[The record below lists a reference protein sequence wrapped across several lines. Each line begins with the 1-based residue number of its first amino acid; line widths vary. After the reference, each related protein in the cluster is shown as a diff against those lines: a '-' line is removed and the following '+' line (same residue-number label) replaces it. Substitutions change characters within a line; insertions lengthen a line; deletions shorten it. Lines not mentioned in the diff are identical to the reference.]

1 MSQALV
7 VPSAGPAAAR
17 FPALRVPAYRWYW
30 LTSTTAMMADN
41 IEHVIGYW
49 LLWELTHSPFWL
61 GYAVIAHWAPFLVF
75 SPFAGAWA
83 DRFDNRKL
91 LQLSQG
97 LYVLCSGGLGLLY
110 LTGHLQLWHM
120 VILLLV
126 HGFSGVVQLP
136 SSQVL
141 IHDLVRK
148 EELASALSLSAG
160 SRNVAQFLG
169 PVVGGGLLWAFGP
182 GGGLLANVLIYA
194 PFTLTLLWLRP
205 RRSTAPARRAT
216 GLQGIIEGLG
226 YVLQHRVMLG
236 AILIVSI
243 PMGVLGG
250 FQAMMPAFAAELDPD
265 PRAYTWLL
273 AANGA
278 GAIAGALILGSL
290 GRVRGK
296 GRILCAATLLWA
308 GLLLAFAVTPWFWLA
323 FVLMLCVGAWTI
335 VANAMSQTLVQH
347 LAPDDKRGRVM
358 GTYGMLV
365 HGPRVCSGVLLGAA
379 GAALGAHLG
388 LAVLAALVLGAVAAL
403 VLALPALRALE

>member
-1 MSQALV
+1 VSQAIAV
-7 VPSAGPAAAR
+7 AAAGPSAAR

-30 LTSTTAMMADN
+30 LTSTISMVADN

-61 GYAVIAHWAPFLVF
+61 GYPGISHWAPFILF

-91 LQLSQG
+91 LQVSQG

-148 EELASALSLSAG
+148 DELASALSLSAG

-169 PVVGGGLLWAFGP
+169 PLVGGFLLWALGP
-182 GGGLLANVLIYA
+182 GGGLLANVLIYI
-194 PFTLTLLWLRP
+194 PFTIALLLLRP
-205 RRSTAPARRAT
+205 RRTTAPVRRAT
-216 GLQGIIEGLG
+216 GLQGVLEGLG
-226 YVLQHRVMLG
+226 FVLQHRVMLG

-273 AANGA
+273 TANGA
-278 GAIAGALILGSL
+278 GAITGAVILGAL
-290 GRVRGK
+290 GRVRRK
-296 GRILCAATLLWA
+296 GLLLCFASLLWA
-308 GLLLAFAVTPWFWLA
+308 ALLLAFAITPWFWLA
-323 FVLMLCVGAWTI
+323 FLLMLFVGAWSI
-335 VANAMSQTLVQH
+335 VSNAMSQTLVQH

-365 HGPRVCSGVLLGAA
+365 HGPRVFSGVLLGGA

-388 LAVLAALVLGAVAAL
+388 LGVLAALVVAAVAGL
-403 VLALPALRALE
+403 ILTLPALRVVE